1 MKDNGGLFIWL
12 GEDEEPTEHILN
24 EIYQRRES
32 YAAIRAGLFL
42 VAARPQMREN
52 PAYRRVLEA
61 LPKIKLLYDDF
72 GANMEALARS
82 LYLEPGKLPLAV
94 LIDQRMRGIY
104 SVAGYNVGTGDMI
117 VKLIAMMKVN
127 ARSAAGN

>member
-1 MKDNGGLFIWL
+1 M
-12 GEDEEPTEHILN
+12 N

-127 ARSAAGN
+127 ARSAARN